1 MTDMPEVFGTAG
13 FCEALRGAV
22 RPEGVVAT
30 QIFPDDKAGKAFRRL
45 CGARSAAST
54 FDLNTTSNRKLSD
67 LEVDPHPDPDQ
78 VCLLVSLRPPQAAA
92 GGAVV
97 VRPDGSSHP

>member
-67 LEVDPHPDPDQ
+67 LEVDPSLTSNPDPDQ
-78 VCLLVSLRPPQAAA
+78 VCLLVSLWPP
-92 GGAVV
+92 
-97 VRPDGSSHP
+97 